1 MMGAAGASEDKTYV
15 DDVFSTDLWTGNDT
29 ARNITSGLD
38 MTGEGGMVWI
48 KRRNGA
54 TNPMI
59 WDTERGTYHLET
71 DGTGGQS
78 QFSNFFTG
86 FTGTGYSIGTNGNI
100 NGTSSDV
107 VGWSFRKAPGFFDV
121 VTYTGN
127 QTARTISHSLG
138 SVPGMIIIKC
148 TSDGSYWRVYHRSI
162 GATKG
167 LELNSD
173 QYATNETYWNSTS
186 PTSSVFSLSAETAI
200 NKTGE
205 TYVAYIFAHDE
216 QSFGT
221 SGNESII
228 KCGSYTGSSSG
239 VNINLGF
246 EPQWVMVKRTDG
258 SGSWYIMDTMR
269 GFTASDDPVT
279 LKADS
284 ANTEGSLAKYRI
296 TSTGFDWNSDS
307 GDSGQQY
314 VYMAIRRPHKPPTAG
329 TEVFKPIADTATG
342 AVRSIT
348 GAGFAPD
355 LFFNVPRSNA
365 NLGTYVF
372 DRIRGPG
379 KSLRTL
385 YSSAEASQT
394 NTVTSFDMDGITVG
408 TDSGG
413 FGINSYTYTS
423 AKYLFRR
430 ASGFMDV
437 VNFVGNGSAQNITHN
452 LSAAPEL
459 IFVKNRTWIGGGN
472 NNWKVYAEDIGNT
485 DYLYL
490 NSNAANLPNSNIWND
505 TSPTSTQFTVGTDSS
520 ASGVAFISYL
530 FASRS
535 GISKVGTYSG
545 TGSDVNVDCGFTNGA
560 RLILLKRTN
569 STGDWYVFDS
579 ARGIVSGNDPYTL
592 LNTAAAEV
600 TNTDYIDPLASGFTV
615 TSSAPDALNVSG
627 GTYLFLAIA

>member
-1 MMGAAGASEDKTYV
+1 
-15 DDVFSTDLWTGNDT
+15 
-29 ARNITSGLD
+29 
-38 MTGEGGMVWI
+38 
-48 KRRNGA
+48 
-54 TNPMI
+54 
-59 WDTERGTYHLET
+59 TERGTYHLET

-258 SGSWYIMDTMR
+258 SGSWYIMDAMR
-269 GFTASDDPVT
+269 GFTASNDPVT

-284 ANTEGSLAKYRI
+284 ADAEGGLGKYRI

-307 GDSGQQY
+307 
-314 VYMAIRRPHKPPTAG
+314 
-329 TEVFKPIADTATG
+329 
-342 AVRSIT
+342 
-348 GAGFAPD
+348 
-355 LFFNVPRSNA
+355 
-365 NLGTYVF
+365 
-372 DRIRGPG
+372 
-379 KSLRTL
+379 
-385 YSSAEASQT
+385 
-394 NTVTSFDMDGITVG
+394 
-408 TDSGG
+408 
-413 FGINSYTYTS
+413 
-423 AKYLFRR
+423 
-430 ASGFMDV
+430 
-437 VNFVGNGSAQNITHN
+437 
-452 LSAAPEL
+452 
-459 IFVKNRTWIGGGN
+459 
-472 NNWKVYAEDIGNT
+472 
-485 DYLYL
+485 
-490 NSNAANLPNSNIWND
+490 
-505 TSPTSTQFTVGTDSS
+505 
-520 ASGVAFISYL
+520 
-530 FASRS
+530 
-535 GISKVGTYSG
+535 
-545 TGSDVNVDCGFTNGA
+545 
-560 RLILLKRTN
+560 
-569 STGDWYVFDS
+569 
-579 ARGIVSGNDPYTL
+579 
-592 LNTAAAEV
+592 
-600 TNTDYIDPLASGFTV
+600 
-615 TSSAPDALNVSG
+615 
-627 GTYLFLAIA
+627 